1 MTISHRTNKWINLFI
16 YNILI
21 LTISTNNVCTA
32 AGNQDTVLI
41 KKYVSGFFNS
51 RLASDKSAAGRKG
64 TDQADLKKVYASAD
78 TTRNK
83 LYGYNVASGGYIFAI
98 DTDTS
103 VIIPAYSL
111 SGTFDSSKVNPALRA
126 FIGAYE
132 SSEIS
137 FAKGVPSLSK
147 GSVLPLLEKE
157 GINWN
162 QIGVYNDACPWDA
175 TANKHAL
182 AGCVAVAMGQIMRY
196 HKYPA
201 SGTGSYSYS
210 HPVYGTIS
218 ADFGNT
224 TYNWNNMPGS
234 LTEANSDVATLL
246 YHAGVSVDMNYTPL
260 ESGAFS
266 SKVAPALLNYF
277 RYPNPSYVDNDN
289 FAYGTNEYQIILRE
303 ELNNNRPFYYEVTG
317 DPSHA
322 VVCDGYT
329 DEYFHINFG
338 WGGYD
343 NGYFLISDI
352 KPAGGHIFGFKGN
365 AVIGISPIPVT
376 INKLDSL
383 ALVAIYNSTDGP
395 NWYYSNNWLTGRVSS
410 WQNVDVINGRVL
422 HLNLNDNNLKG
433 TIPAEVGNLTY
444 MTNLSISGNYKLGGT
459 IPSSIG
465 QLTSL
470 LNLSFGANSLTGLIP
485 SELGNCSNLLMLTLS
500 GNKLSGSIP
509 DAIGL
514 LKKLEFLS
522 MNGNQLTGSIP
533 ENITSLSLLK
543 NLNLSNNLLSGT
555 LPVKIGDLTLLKDLQ
570 INNNQ
575 FSGQLPES
583 IFNLSDLELFS
594 IDNNKF
600 EGAISSGLGAFTKL
614 IILNLNNNN
623 FTNLPQEIGQ
633 LTKLS
638 ILSVENNKLSGTLP
652 STIGALTE
660 LKHIKLTNN
669 KITGL
674 PAEIGLLSS
683 LENLQLGHNL
693 IEALP
698 PEIGKLTSLEE
709 LVLTSNRLSE
719 IPYEIGAMYN
729 LRTFAAD
736 SNMITGLSFGFSMMN
751 KLGSLKLSY
760 NKIAEPLPPLSHL
773 GLGYFFIDHNCLT
786 FEYIASAGLPDD
798 VNYFDNYDFYYR
810 YQKSL
815 KLNRNEFRYAL
826 NDSIGIDIRD
836 LAGLSHP
843 GNTYTWYK
851 NGSEH
856 STGPLLVIKKAALSN
871 QGKYYCSIE
880 NSDYTKL
887 TIITDT
893 VSISIGET
901 DFAAADTIVSKS
913 GTPLRIADKK
923 VKLIKPYGL
932 RGDFMW
938 QASPDAVNWTN
949 LAGTISNPD
958 IGQNISKIYA
968 DSLIIIPQKTAQ
980 YRYRITEGDCA
991 PVFSDTIIIE
1001 PYISKLLIDTL
1012 LNVDN
1017 LSVTVTLEGIEITI
1031 PEDLTK
1037 GDFRLTIS
1045 LVETP
1050 PSIPDSI
1057 ISGPVYDVKLSCGSE
1072 FPIPLTIKLKIKSDS
1087 LLPELLNRFQA
1098 VYFNDNES
1106 EWSSYSNGSVTI
1118 RDSSM
1123 VFETNHLTKLSYWE
1137 KKVAGNDFTDKF
1149 TRNGVTVYYKYKLW
1163 DIMGLYGKNQTNQ
1176 TWHLPGGDP
1185 EYDTPLMVQDAAQYT
1200 YEVMSKFKLLGLPV
1214 PDEISI
1220 YLDNI
1225 DDYGVVGLMGM
1236 LNGYLTISVYIEE
1249 TDLFKSVIAHEYM
1262 HFTQDYYISAHAGNI
1277 FWMEANGHLA
1287 DRMVWDGANLPVSES
1302 DRYLLDSRQG
1312 NNSIFESLASSWDY
1326 WDSGLLTQNLFGNV
1340 QFSYLAGCFIHYMR
1354 SYRSGTLLKP
1364 ETLLKET
1371 SWTGSWKDYLK
1382 SYISAN
1388 LGSDIG
1394 EEYEEYVKYIISG
1407 RNSGFTVINNSPT
1420 ASGDALRY
1428 INQAPGE
1435 FSRKNPLKI
1444 PEDLTVVEPQE
1455 QTITTT
1461 LPYLSSRMEQF
1472 YNLSLNR
1479 SLCVSYKRL
1488 HSDTTNMKVYLAV
1501 WDNVTKRM
1509 NLTDISRKD
1518 SSFFFIEAAT
1528 PENIEAKTNQAF
1540 LLFINKSDEK
1550 SIEAG
1555 YDLEILPVADF
1566 NFLYTLDFSY
1576 GITFDAPIHNFSDG
1590 LNRRIVMTFTSTD
1603 YTIYKSYTDSTFTT
1617 TISRAGMT
1625 QEVYYNFRNGDLV
1638 LTENRTWSGPLSF
1651 DPAGR
1656 IYFHDAEQTVIKLKD
1671 IFLVPFSSSLTSM
1684 GSGVY
1689 YKQTTSTIE
1698 TKSKVVSISQ
1708 QMTSVYDYEDGHS
1721 TTNTYNY
1728 TGTQWNISPDIRLN
1742 MQFK

>member
-1 MTISHRTNKWINLFI
+1 MTIGLQQNRFFKLFI
-16 YNILI
+16 YSILI
-21 LTISTNNVCTA
+21 ITISTNNVCLA
-32 AGNQDTVLI
+32 SGNQDTVFI
-41 KKYVSGFFNS
+41 KNYVSGFFNS
-51 RLASDKSAAGRKG
+51 RLESDKLAAGRKG
-64 TDQADLKKVYASAD
+64 TDQADFNQVYTSAD

-83 LYGYNVASGGYIFAI
+83 LYGFIVKSGGYIFAI

-111 SGTFDSSKVNPALRA
+111 TGTFDPSRVNPAMKA

-137 FAKGVPSLSK
+137 FSKGLPSLSK

-201 SGTGSYSYS
+201 TGMGTYNYS
-210 HPVYGTIS
+210 HPVYGTLS

-234 LTEANSDVATLL
+234 LTEANSDVATVL
-246 YHAGVSVDMNYTPL
+246 YHAGVSVDMHYTPS
-260 ESGAFS
+260 ESGASS
-266 SKVAPALLNYF
+266 SKVAPALLNHF

-289 FAYGTNEYQIILRE
+289 FAYGTNEYQIVLRE

-338 WGGYD
+338 WGGFD
-343 NGYFLISDI
+343 NGYFLMSDI

-365 AVIGISPIPVT
+365 AVIGISPIPVE
-376 INKLDSL
+376 INKQDSL

-395 NWYYSNNWLTGRVSS
+395 NWYYRNNWLTGRVSS

-433 TIPAEVGNLTY
+433 TIPAEIGNLTY
-444 MTNLSISGNYKLGGT
+444 LTNLGISGNYKLTGL
-459 IPSSIG
+459 IPLSIG
-465 QLTSL
+465 QLTNL
-470 LNLSFGANSLTGLIP
+470 INLSLGSNSLSGVIP
-485 SELGNCSNLLMLTLS
+485 SELGNCTNLLMLYL
-500 GNKLSGSIP
+500 GENKLSGSIP
-509 DAIGL
+509 DAIGQ
-514 LKKLEFLS
+514 LKKLEYLS
-522 MNGNQLTGSIP
+522 LNGNQFTGSIP
-533 ENITSLSLLK
+533 ESLTTLNLLK
-543 NLNLSNNLLSGT
+543 NLNLSNNLLSGE
-555 LPVKIGDLTLLKDLQ
+555 LPETIGNLTLLKDLQ
-570 INNNQ
+570 IDNNQ
-575 FSGQLPES
+575 FTGQLPES
-583 IFNLSDLELFS
+583 LWNMLDLEMFA
-594 IDNNKF
+594 IYNNKF

-614 IILNLNNNN
+614 IILNLNNNS
-623 FTNLPQEIGQ
+623 FTSLPPEIGQ

-638 ILSVENNKLSGTLP
+638 SLSAENNKLSGTLP

-683 LENLQLGHNL
+683 LENLQLGHNF

-729 LRTFAAD
+729 LRTLAAD

-760 NKIAEPLPPLSHL
+760 NNIAEPLPPLSHL
-773 GLGYFFIDHNCLT
+773 GLGYIFIDHNSLS
-786 FEYIASAGLPDD
+786 FESIASSVLADD
-798 VNYFDNYDFYYR
+798 VDYFDNYIFYYR

-815 KLNRNEFRYAL
+815 KLNRNEFKYAL

-836 LAGLSHP
+836 LAGLSHQ
-843 GNTYTWYK
+843 GNIYTWYK

-856 STGPLLVIKKAALSN
+856 STGPLLVIEKAVLSN
-871 QGKYYCSIE
+871 QGKYNCSIE

-887 TIITDT
+887 TLTTDT
-893 VSISIGET
+893 VTIIIGET
-901 DFAAADTIVSKS
+901 DLAAADTIVSKS

-923 VKLIKPYGL
+923 VKLIKPSGL
-932 RGDFMW
+932 RGDFIW

-958 IGQNISKIYA
+958 ISLNISKIYA
-968 DSLIIIPQKTAQ
+968 DSLIITPQKAAQ
-980 YRYRITEGDCA
+980 YRYRVTEGDCD

-1001 PYISKLLIDTL
+1001 PYKSKLLIDTL

-1017 LSVTVTLEGIEITI
+1017 LSATVTLDGIEITV

-1050 PSIPDSI
+1050 PAIPDSVAL
-1057 ISGPVYDVKLSCGSE
+1057 GPVYDVKLSCGSE
-1072 FPIPLTIKLKIKSDS
+1072 FPIPLIIKLKVQSDF
-1087 LLPELLNRFQA
+1087 LIPELLNRFFA
-1098 VYFNDNES
+1098 VYYNDKEA
-1106 EWSSYSNGSVTI
+1106 EWSLYSNGSVTI
-1118 RDSSM
+1118 RDSSI
-1123 VFETNHLTKLSYWE
+1123 VFETDHLTKLSYWE
-1137 KKVAGNDFTDKF
+1137 KKIAGNDFTDKF

-1176 TWHLPGGDP
+1176 PWHLSGTDP

-1200 YEVMSKFKLLGLPV
+1200 YEVMTKFKLLGLPV

-1249 TDLFKSVIAHEYM
+1249 VGLFKSVIAHEYM

-1287 DRMVWDGANLPVSES
+1287 DRMVWDKTNHPVSES
-1302 DRYLLDSRQG
+1302 ESYLLDSRKG
-1312 NNSIFESLASSWDY
+1312 NNSIFESLANSWDY
-1326 WDSGLLTQNLFGNV
+1326 WDSGLLTQNLLGNV

-1382 SYISAN
+1382 SYISSY
-1388 LGSDIG
+1388 LESDIG
-1394 EEYEEYVKYIISG
+1394 EEYEEYVKYIFSG
-1407 RNSGFTVINNSPT
+1407 RNSGFTVINNSPK
-1420 ASGDALRY
+1420 ASGDALKY

-1455 QTITTT
+1455 QTITATI
-1461 LPYLSSRMEQF
+1461 PYLSSRMEQF

-1501 WDNVTKRM
+1501 WDNVAKRM

-1528 PENIEAKTNQAF
+1528 PENIEAKSNQAF

-1576 GITFDAPIHNFSDG
+1576 GTTFDAPIHNFSDG
-1590 LNRRIVMTFTSTD
+1590 FNRRIVMTFTSTD
-1603 YTIYKSYTDSTFTT
+1603 YTIFKSYTDSTFTT

-1625 QEVYYNFRNGDLV
+1625 QEVYYNFRNGDLM
-1638 LTENRTWSGPLSF
+1638 LTENRTWSGPLSL

-1656 IYFHDAEQTVIKLKD
+1656 IFFHDTEQTVIKLKD

-1689 YKQTTSTIE
+1689 YKQTTSTTE

-1708 QMTSVYDYEDGHS
+1708 QMTSVYDFEDGHS

-1728 TGTQWNISPDIRLN
+1728 TGTQWSISSNIRLN